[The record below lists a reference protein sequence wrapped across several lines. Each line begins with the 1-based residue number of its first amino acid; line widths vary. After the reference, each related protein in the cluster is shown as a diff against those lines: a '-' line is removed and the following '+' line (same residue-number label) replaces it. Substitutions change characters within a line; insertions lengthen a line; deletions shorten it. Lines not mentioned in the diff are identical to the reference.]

1 MTRKKRRM
9 MVILVAGIGLGSAAA
24 LTLSAFSDNLVFFV
38 SPSDLAKSGPSGRQ
52 VRLGGLVEAGTVQK
66 STGGQAGAQFKVT
79 DGNASVPVTFKGIL
93 PDLFREGQ
101 GVVVLGVEQQ
111 DGVFRASEVLAKHD
125 ETYMPKEV
133 AEALKKSGRWATA
146 AGSDVRIAEQLPGL
160 LGHQTAL
167 LVAVKRIEKAPHV
180 RLP

>member
-1 MTRKKRRM
+1 MTRKKRRLLLL
-9 MVILVAGIGLGSAAA
+9 LVCGLGLGSATA

-52 VRLGGLVEAGTVQK
+52 VRLGGLVEQGTVEK
-66 STGGQAGAQFKVT
+66 TSGGQAGARFNVT
-79 DGNASVPVTFKGIL
+79 DGNASVKVIYKGIL

-101 GVVVLGVEQQ
+101 GVVVLGTVQP

-133 AEALKKSGRWATA
+133 ADALKKSGRWNPA
-146 AGSDVRIAEQLPGL
+146 AGSPPAGVHLECAGET
-160 LGHQTAL
+160 LG
-167 LVAVKRIEKAPHV
+167 VI
-180 RLP
+180 